1 MASEKSVKNLQE
13 VRDRLE
19 VLYLN
24 MESGFTKACDG
35 KEMANVMGKMITT
48 AKLELEQN
56 VFLKNKKSV
65 PFISGE

>member
-1 MASEKSVKNLQE
+1 MAKEKKIKDIQD

-24 MESGFTKACDG
+24 MESGMTRAADG
-35 KEMANVMGKMITT
+35 KERANVMGKIIST

-56 VFLKNKKSV
+56 VFLKNGKPVK
-65 PFISGE
+65 FLQIE